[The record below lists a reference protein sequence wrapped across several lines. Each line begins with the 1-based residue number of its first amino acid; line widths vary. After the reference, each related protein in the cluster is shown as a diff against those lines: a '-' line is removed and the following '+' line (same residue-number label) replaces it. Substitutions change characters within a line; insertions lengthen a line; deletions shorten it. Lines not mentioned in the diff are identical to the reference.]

1 VYIPKSIVFLLKKWY
16 YTYINYIL
24 RKEYQMKKLLI
35 ALFTLTSLSA
45 FGLNISL
52 GVNSNTGSWGK
63 RDGLTVKNKTDYKD
77 TVIGIQA
84 EATQGFL
91 IGDLGVG
98 ISYEPGYERGSLEFD
113 QMPMYL
119 IGRLNLFPVGVKPY
133 IAVKVGKVEYSG
145 DVDDSDDYYALA
157 AGITLINSLQAEA
170 SYSYRGDEDAGSGIM
185 TISLSYIVF

>member
-1 VYIPKSIVFLLKKWY
+1 
-16 YTYINYIL
+16 
-24 RKEYQMKKLLI
+24 MKKLLL
-35 ALFTLTSLSA
+35 ALFTITSLSA

-52 GVNSNTGSWGK
+52 GVNSNTGSYGE
-63 RDGLTVKNKTDYKD
+63 RSGIQVKNKTDFD
-77 TVIGIQA
+77 NTVIGIQA

-98 ISYEPGYERGSLEFD
+98 ISYEPGYEIGNTKFD

-145 DVDDSDDYYALA
+145 DVSGDDDYYAI
-157 AGITLINSLQAEA
+157 AGGLTLINSLQAEA
-170 SYSYRGDEDAGSGIM
+170 SYSYRGDEDKGYGIM
-185 TISLSYIVF
+185 SISLSYIVF

>member
-1 VYIPKSIVFLLKKWY
+1 
-16 YTYINYIL
+16 
-24 RKEYQMKKLLI
+24 MKKLLV

-52 GVNSNTGSWGK
+52 GVNSNSGSYGE

-98 ISYEPGYERGSLEFD
+98 ISYEPGYKIGNNYEFD

-133 IAVKVGKVEYSG
+133 LAVKVGKVDYSG
-145 DVDDSDDYYALA
+145 DRSGSDDYYALA
-157 AGITLINSLQAEA
+157 GGLTLINSLQAEA
-170 SYSYRGDEDAGSGIM
+170 SYSFRGNSDNGSGIM